1 MMIIEKTNAETTFIF
16 SLSLSLSLSL
26 SSLRYMFHQCSERS
40 LSKINFAV
48 FLTHPR
54 ICCVMVRTHVIV
66 LIHVMVL
73 TRVMVLTPV
82 MVFLFSQCYSVIL
95 CYGVILCWVLTRGSH
110 GRTHKEESQSGGGG
124 IKGSLQQLPKIIRF
138 GKSLNSFYTQECF
151 ICMIEGCIFTE
162 ITDILKTYR

>member
-1 MMIIEKTNAETTFIF
+1 MVRAHVI
-16 SLSLSLSLSL
+16 L
-26 SSLRYMFHQCSERS
+26 
-40 LSKINFAV
+40 
-48 FLTHPR
+48 LT
-54 ICCVMVRTHVIV
+54 CVMVLTRVTM

-151 ICMIEGCIFTE
+151 ICMIEGCCIFTE